1 MNFSKNTQKQ
11 HQSEKFQKSPFIFTQ
26 LGVVLALLVV
36 YLALEFTTE
45 KEITMLDHFIPDDD
59 QIFIVS
65 DPPVIVYEEKKEVK
79 LQPKVKNAAPIADPT
94 IVPNDN
100 DIVEKVLNPPIDDD
114 DSVSKVIK
122 SIVEAP
128 DDIDPNEKIPF
139 ILIEEAPIY
148 PGCEGLDSLAS
159 KQCFTKKISK
169 FVNKKFDASLAE
181 GLNFT
186 GKQKIWVKFT
196 VDKTGTVTDIIAR
209 ASHKN
214 LEKEAIRVVK
224 KLPQMT
230 PGKQRKIPVGVK
242 YTLPIVFFIE

>member
-1 MNFSKNTQKQ
+1 MNFSKNPQKQ

-26 LGVVLALLVV
+26 LGLVLALLVV

-45 KEITMLDHFIPDDD
+45 KEITLLDHFIPDDD

-65 DPPVIVYEEKKEVK
+65 DPPIIVYETKEEVK
-79 LQPKVKNAAPIADPT
+79 PQPKVKKVASIDNPT
-94 IVPNDN
+94 IVPDDN
-100 DIVEKVLNPPIDDD
+100 DYAKKVLNPPIDNEPSSKTI
-114 DSVSKVIK
+114 DSI
-122 SIVEAP
+122 IEAP
-128 DDIDPNEKIPF
+128 NFIDDGEIVPF
-139 ILIEEAPIY
+139 RIIEEAPIY

-169 FVNKKFDASLAE
+169 FVNKKFDASRAE
-181 GLNFT
+181 GLNVV
-186 GKQKIWVKFT
+186 GKQRISVQFT
-196 VDKTGTVTDIIAR
+196 VDKTGVVTDIKAR
-209 ASHKN
+209 APHKN

-230 PGKQRKIPVGVK
+230 PGKQRKRPVGVK

>member
-1 MNFSKNTQKQ
+1 MNFSKNPQKQ

-26 LGVVLALLVV
+26 LGLVLALLVV

-45 KEITMLDHFIPDDD
+45 KEITMLDYFIPDDD

-65 DPPVIVYEEKKEVK
+65 DPPIIVYKEKKEVK
-79 LQPKVKNAAPIADPT
+79 LQPKVKKAAPIADPT
-94 IVPNDN
+94 IVPNDT
-100 DIVEKVLNPPIDDD
+100 DIVEKVLNPPIDDKPSSNAI
-114 DSVSKVIK
+114 DSIM
-122 SIVEAP
+122 EAP
-128 DDIDPNEKIPF
+128 DFIDDKEIVPF
-139 ILIEEAPIY
+139 RIIEEAPIY

-159 KQCFTKKISK
+159 RQCFTKKISK

-181 GLNFT
+181 GLNIT
-186 GKQKIWVKFT
+186 GKQRISVQFT
-196 VDKTGTVTDIIAR
+196 VDKTGVVTDIKAR
-209 ASHKN
+209 APHKN

-230 PGKQRKIPVGVK
+230 PGKQRKRPVGVK